1 MTQSIEEQAAPRKM
15 SLGPVMLDVAG
26 LQLSEDDQQRLLHPL
41 VGGVILF
48 ARNFVDRDQVTGL
61 IGAIKRLREPAL
73 LVAVDQEGGRVQRF
87 KNGFSELPPA
97 ASFGEAWDRNKHT
110 APIHAYESAR
120 LMASELLAVGID
132 FSFAPVFDVNS
143 QANEVIGNRSFHAN
157 PAVATELLGA
167 YIDGMHSVGMICVAK
182 HFPGHGGVSGDSHA
196 CLPVDARARTELDQH
211 DLWPY
216 RELVEELD
224 AVMTAHVLFESCDA
238 NIPTFSKYWIQA
250 VLRDQLGFTGVVFS
264 DDLTMQGAIDSLQD
278 YSVVRQAEQ
287 ALAAGCDMLL
297 VCNRPDIA
305 DELLHGLDYTL
316 TEKLSGRLQRLSAL
330 REPTSLLNM
339 A

>member
-1 MTQSIEEQAAPRKM
+1 MTQPIVQTTKIP
-15 SLGPVMLDVAG
+15 LGPVMLDVAG
-26 LQLSEDDQQRLLHPL
+26 LHLTKEDQQRLLHPL

-48 ARNFVDRDQVTGL
+48 SRNFSDRGQITML
-61 IGAIKRLREPAL
+61 IGAIKQLREPAL

-87 KNGFSELPPA
+87 KKGFSELPPA
-97 ASFGEAWDRNKHT
+97 ATFGERWDQNKHT
-110 APIHAYESAR
+110 APIQAYESAR
-120 LMASELLAVGID
+120 LMAGELLAVGID

-143 QANEVIGNRSFHAN
+143 QTNEVIGDRSFHAN

-182 HFPGHGGVSGDSHA
+182 HFPGHGGVGGDSHT
-196 CLPVDARARTELDQH
+196 CLPVDSRARDALDQH

-216 RELVEELD
+216 RALVDELD
-224 AVMTAHVLFESCDA
+224 AVMTAHVLFESCDV
-238 NIPTFSKYWIQA
+238 NIPTFSRYWIQD

-264 DDLTMQGAIDSLQD
+264 DDLTMQGAIDTLVD
-278 YSVVRQAEQ
+278 YSVVRQAEL

-305 DELLHGLDYTL
+305 DELLQGLEYTL
-316 TEKLSGRLQRLSAL
+316 TEKFSGRLQRLSARPSPCDGSTAL
-330 REPTSLLNM
+330 QKK
-339 A
+339 